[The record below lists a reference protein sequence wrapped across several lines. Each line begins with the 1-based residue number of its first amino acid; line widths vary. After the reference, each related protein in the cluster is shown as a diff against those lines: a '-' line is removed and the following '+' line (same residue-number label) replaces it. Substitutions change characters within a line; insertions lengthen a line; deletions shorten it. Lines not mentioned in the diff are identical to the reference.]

1 MFTILRHMIHRK
13 WCGFCVFLF
22 VVAVFLYIVL
32 GSFCITLKYF
42 SKLLVIKLSISSL
55 PLQWRPC
62 WRVTSL
68 KNIAHAVGI
77 ERKKGTQW
85 YCTLENSPSRVC
97 QLLSGLLHFPQSAT
111 IVILQDNTAVSLSRT
126 HFVVLMKTITLDNSL
141 KTFTLIQNFMKIQL
155 LFK

>member
-13 WCGFCVFLF
+13 WCGFSVFLF

-68 KNIAHAVGI
+68 KNIAHAIGI
-77 ERKKGTQW
+77 ERKKR
-85 YCTLENSPSRVC
+85 NSMILYLRKFSKQSLSV
-97 QLLSGLLHFPQSAT
+97 LSGLLHFPQSAT
-111 IVILQDNTAVSLSRT
+111 IVILQDNTAISLFRT